1 MRATGN
7 ERVNELTLEW
17 FKCARSKNIPLSG
30 PLLQEKARVFS
41 RKLGIE
47 NFHASN
53 GWLESFRKRN
63 GIVFS
68 CLSGEAASV
77 SEVTVNE
84 WQARIPHICKEFE
97 PANIF
102 NLDETGM
109 FYRALP
115 TKSLVL
121 KGDQCK
127 GGKKAKERITVL
139 LCCSLLGEKLRPLVI
154 GKSETP
160 RCFKGVSKSD
170 LPVIWRA
177 NRKAWMTS
185 DIFKKW
191 IVSVNCELEK
201 ANRRILLF
209 CDNASCHQHLKLTNI
224 TLQFFPPNTT
234 SRLQP
239 LDQGII
245 RAMKAYYRNDL
256 LRHVIARIDE
266 VSTAEEVSRSVNVLD
281 AIKSWRGVKA
291 CTISACLLP
300 KSGISNCRH
309 CSSRCC

>member
-1 MRATGN
+1 MAAKKRKELSLGDRVKVIYLADEGLSARKIADRFDVGKTQIQTIIKNKSDILKAYSEGVPIERKRKMRATGN

-17 FKCARSKNIPLSG
+17 FKRARSKNIPLSG
-30 PLLQEKARVFS
+30 PLLQEKARIFS
-41 RKLGIE
+41 RELGIE

-160 RCFKGVSKSD
+160 RCFKGVSKDD
-170 LPVIWRA
+170 LPVIWKA
-177 NRKAWMTS
+177 NRKAWITS

-209 CDNASCHQHLKLTNI
+209 
-224 TLQFFPPNTT
+224 
-234 SRLQP
+234 
-239 LDQGII
+239 
-245 RAMKAYYRNDL
+245 
-256 LRHVIARIDE
+256 
-266 VSTAEEVSRSVNVLD
+266 
-281 AIKSWRGVKA
+281 
-291 CTISACLLP
+291 
-300 KSGISNCRH
+300 
-309 CSSRCC
+309 